1 MAVHALPSAVEAEAS
16 LLGTMM
22 LYDNAAKTAI
32 EMGLNE
38 DDFFVEANRRIFHAL
53 LSLYQDGTIID
64 LTSAATRLKDQGELD
79 RVGGLA
85 YLTQLTDASVTSS
98 NTREYVH
105 QIQYKALIRKMIA
118 ATEEIARKGLEEGQ
132 PDIDAYLDAAEKAV
146 LDVSRNRRTS
156 EFKTAPEIMNNVL
169 EQIKLRSENHSVVTG
184 LKTGFREFDKMT
196 HGLQNGDLD
205 ILAAR
210 PSMGKTAVMLNF
222 ALNAAAYAPQKA
234 VAIFSLEMSA
244 DQLGMRLLSAK
255 SRVAGDKLK
264 TGDLGKDDDWQ
275 RVSDA
280 AQQLKRSKI
289 FIDDTPGS
297 KVPQIFSKCRRLQ
310 QQEGLSLVLID
321 YIQLITGSRAT
332 NDVSRQQEVSD
343 ISRALK
349 ALARELNVPV
359 IALSQLSRAVEQREN
374 KRPMLSDL
382 RESGAIEQDADI
394 VLMLYRDS
402 YYNPAAKDEA
412 DKNGSEPLEINIAKH
427 RNGAT
432 GKFNLMFEAS
442 TNALMNIEYS
452 QEQR

>member
-105 QIQYKALIRKMIA
+105 QIQDKALIRKMIA

-289 FIDDTPGS
+289 FIDTPGS